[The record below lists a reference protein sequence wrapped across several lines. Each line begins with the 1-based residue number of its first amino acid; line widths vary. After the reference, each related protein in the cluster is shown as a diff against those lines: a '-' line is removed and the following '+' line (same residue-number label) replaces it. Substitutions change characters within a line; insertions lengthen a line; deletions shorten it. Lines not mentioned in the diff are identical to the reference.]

1 MKIEMQHVIIL
12 AGIVLVGWLIYRN
25 WMKKTGEPQVNT
37 MI

>member
-1 MKIEMQHVIIL
+1 MKIQTQHVIIF
-12 AGIVLVGWLIYRN
+12 AAIILVGYLIYRN